1 MFSYL
6 CVPFNTQNLF
16 DEICTSWYQNL
27 RTGAV
32 QKFRAR
38 FRRWD
43 KSSEIMMQTLEMRET
58 LGQGYCAAF
67 SCEVGNSSAPA
78 GPERLAR
85 LLCCALLLDDP
96 RRFLSR
102 EEEGESE
109 QRQKEWELS
118 AFACHRMRE
127 VREQPYM
134 RSASMPVGGVG
145 HDAPWHP
152 SAYAGRCH
160 KK

>member
-1 MFSYL
+1 
-6 CVPFNTQNLF
+6 
-16 DEICTSWYQNL
+16 
-27 RTGAV
+27 
-32 QKFRAR
+32 
-38 FRRWD
+38 
-43 KSSEIMMQTLEMRET
+43 MMQTLEMRET